1 MTPLFVIAILFSL
14 LFAFFFSAMESA
26 YRTANKLQIELEG
39 RLGKLTGRILS
50 FFVNHP
56 APFVGTTLVGST
68 VSLVIFTALLTIVL
82 LPVIHTGLPNFI
94 NNAFIIIF
102 IQCLSAAIIILVI
115 AGILPRLL
123 AIANPNAVLS
133 ALAVPFYL
141 CFLVLFPLTYPLIAL
156 SRFFIVRV
164 FRMKYDERRPF
175 FASPEIHTDL
185 EPSVIPQAEDTIL
198 DKNIFYNA
206 LEFKTVKIRDCMIPR
221 TEITAVELND
231 TIEKLRELFVESG
244 HSKVIIYKQS
254 IDEIIGYCHS
264 SSLFKRPDEIREI
277 LTPIIIVAETT
288 SANELMIRFLRER
301 KSMAVV
307 IDEFGGTAGIVSM
320 EDIIEEIFGKV
331 DDERD
336 EEDERIEQKID
347 DVTYLLSA
355 RLEID
360 YLNETYGWG
369 LPTGEYESLGGLI
382 LAYTED
388 FPQQG
393 ETVSIPPFSFTILAT
408 GNNRIDTVK
417 INLEGRSMLSKRDI

>member
-1 MTPLFVIAILFSL
+1 
-14 LFAFFFSAMESA
+14 
-26 YRTANKLQIELEG
+26 
-39 RLGKLTGRILS
+39 
-50 FFVNHP
+50 
-56 APFVGTTLVGST
+56 
-68 VSLVIFTALLTIVL
+68 
-82 LPVIHTGLPNFI
+82 
-94 NNAFIIIF
+94 
-102 IQCLSAAIIILVI
+102 
-115 AGILPRLL
+115 
-123 AIANPNAVLS
+123 
-133 ALAVPFYL
+133 
-141 CFLVLFPLTYPLIAL
+141 
-156 SRFFIVRV
+156 
-164 FRMKYDERRPF
+164 
-175 FASPEIHTDL
+175 
-185 EPSVIPQAEDTIL
+185 
-198 DKNIFYNA
+198 
-206 LEFKTVKIRDCMIPR
+206 MIPR

-355 RLEID
+355 RLK
-360 YLNETYGWG
+360 
-369 LPTGEYESLGGLI
+369 S
-382 LAYTED
+382 
-388 FPQQG
+388 
-393 ETVSIPPFSFTILAT
+393 TI
-408 GNNRIDTVK
+408 
-417 INLEGRSMLSKRDI
+417 